1 MTVRIPLP
9 DRLRDAVANAD
20 TGVEPAI
27 ARDAS
32 TIVVVRDGDD
42 GIEAYLM
49 RRQTTMAFAA
59 GMYVF
64 PGGGLMPSDSQR
76 DVPWFGPEPA
86 HWARLFSCDVD
97 LAKGLVVA
105 AVRETFEE
113 TGILL
118 AGPDGDTVVSDT
130 SGDDMAVARI
140 ALDVGEMAFADF
152 LTDRGLV
159 LRADLLGAWAHWI
172 TPDFEPKRYDTRFFV
187 AALPK
192 GQRVGAISRE
202 ADHASW
208 APLSRVLAAVEAGE
222 AAMMPPTISACRE
235 VSVHTASTVVAASA
249 ERTFTTILPRI
260 VFVDGEPFL
269 ETSLGEKP

>member
-9 DRLRDAVANAD
+9 GRLRDAFAAAGAESV
-20 TGVEPAI
+20 V
-27 ARDAS
+27 ARDAA
-32 TIVVVRDGDD
+32 TTVVVRDGDE

-49 RRQTTMAFAA
+49 RRQTTMKFAA

-64 PGGGLMPSDSQR
+64 PGGGVSPSDIQR
-76 DVPWFGPEPA
+76 DVPWFGPAPA
-86 HWARLFSCDVD
+86 HWAKLFSCDVD

-130 SGDDMAVARI
+130 SGEEMAAARL
-140 ALDVGEMAFADF
+140 ALDAGEMAFADF

-172 TPDFEPKRYDTRFFV
+172 TPEFEPRRYDTRFFV
-187 AALPK
+187 AALPE
-192 GQRVGAISRE
+192 GQRVGTISRE
-202 ADHASW
+202 SDQASW
-208 APLSRVLAAVEAGE
+208 VPLSRVLAAVDAGE
-222 AAMMPPTISACRE
+222 AAMMPPTILTCRE
-235 VSVHTASTVVAASA
+235 VSDHTAGTVVAASA
-249 ERTFTTILPRI
+249 GRVIATVLPK
-260 VFVDGEPFL
+260 VVMVDGEPFL
-269 ETSLGEKP
+269 ETTLEENR